1 MFVHV
6 QGKVIIQSRN
16 IMLKCHACLLCFILI
31 QHAHSLTCPAG
42 SYKPWYSDRCD
53 ACKSGYYT
61 EHSGRTSCK
70 VCPVGHQCY
79 SVKNVP
85 VKCPKGRY
93 QDQTGQ
99 RYCKRCNLGEYNLD
113 IGRTTKC
120 DICPAGHRC
129 YSVYEA
135 PVKCPKGTYQDQT
148 GQRYCK
154 RCNLGEYSLET
165 GRTTKCDICPA
176 GHRCYAVY
184 DAPLKCPKG
193 TYQDQTGQRYCKRCN
208 LGEYSLNIGR
218 TTKCDICPAGHRC
231 YSVYNAPVKCPKG
244 TYQDE
249 VGQRY
254 CKGCNLGEY
263 SLETGRTTKC
273 DICPA
278 GHRCYSVYNAPVK
291 CPKGTYQDQKGQRY
305 CKGCN
310 IFRGEYSLEIAR
322 TTKCEICPAGHRCY
336 SVDNPP
342 IKCPKGTYQ
351 DQIGQRYCKGCN
363 RGEYSLDIGRTTKC
377 DICPAGHRC
386 YSVDDSPIK
395 CPKGTYQDEVGQ
407 RYCKGC
413 NRGEYSLEIA
423 RTTKCDIC
431 TAGHRCYSVDDA
443 PVKCPKG
450 TYQDQKGQRHCKRCK
465 AGQYNLQIGSTACM
479 SCPAGSK
486 CLIANKKPV
495 PCKKGEY
502 SPAESKNCFP
512 CPTGSFCP
520 SPSVLPVAPNKD
532 TALKSK
538 IHSTVKYAADAYKDK
553 SDPALNGLRLID
565 SDNKI
570 QGYVEF
576 QDNTI
581 VVSFRGTVDVNGWI
595 SNAKILQRNYQNCR
609 DCKVHTG
616 FSKHYNSVKLQML
629 AKVSALSHAHPNAK
643 VIVTGHSLGGAKATL
658 AAVDLTKAGYNTDLI
673 TYGSPRVGNKKF
685 SEYVDKTLKG
695 LNLRVTYKN
704 DIVTVTPPQSIGY
717 WHLGQEI
724 HYTDPSTGFK
734 LPEKMDVKYKRLK
747 VGDHGVVN
755 YEKLN

>member
-16 IMLKCHACLLCFILI
+16 IMMKYHACLLCLILI

-42 SYKPWYSDRCD
+42 SYKPWHIDRCD
-53 ACKSGYYT
+53 ACMSGYYT
-61 EHSGRTSCK
+61 EHSGSTSCK

-99 RYCKRCNLGEYNLD
+99 RYCKRCNLGEYSLD

-135 PVKCPKGTYQDQT
+135 PVKCPKGTYQDQI
-148 GQRYCK
+148 GQTYCK
-154 RCNLGEYSLET
+154 GCNIFRGEYSLDI

-176 GHRCYAVY
+176 GHRCYSVD
-184 DAPLKCPKG
+184 DAPVKCPKG
-193 TYQDQTGQRYCKRCN
+193 TYQDQIGQTYCKGCN
-208 LGEYSLNIGR
+208 IFRGEYSLDIGR

-244 TYQDE
+244 TYQDQT
-249 VGQRY
+249 GQRN
-254 CKGCNLGEY
+254 CKRCNLGEY
-263 SLETGRTTKC
+263 SLEAGRTTKC

-278 GHRCYSVYNAPVK
+278 GHRCYSVDDAPV
-291 CPKGTYQDQKGQRY
+291 
-305 CKGCN
+305 
-310 IFRGEYSLEIAR
+310 
-322 TTKCEICPAGHRCY
+322 
-336 SVDNPP
+336 
-342 IKCPKGTYQ
+342 KCPKGTYQ

-363 RGEYSLDIGRTTKC
+363 IFRGEYSLDIGRTTKC

-386 YSVDDSPIK
+386 YSVI
-395 CPKGTYQDEVGQ
+395 
-407 RYCKGC
+407 
-413 NRGEYSLEIA
+413 
-423 RTTKCDIC
+423 
-431 TAGHRCYSVDDA
+431 SV

-450 TYQDQKGQRHCKRCK
+450 TYQDQKGQIYCKRCNTFRGEYNIETGRITKCDICPVGHYCFDIDSAPVKCKKGQYQNQTGQRYCKGCK
-465 AGQYNLQIGSTACM
+465 AGQYNLQTGSTACM

-486 CLIANKKPV
+486 CLMANKKPV

-502 SPAESKNCFP
+502 SPAESRNCFP
-512 CPTGSFCP
+512 CPSGSFCP

-553 SDPALNGLRLID
+553 SDPALNGLRLIN

-581 VVSFRGTVDVNGWI
+581 VVSFRGTVDLNGWI
-595 SNAKILQRNYQNCR
+595 SNVKFLQRNYQNCR

-704 DIVTVTPPQSIGY
+704 DVVTVTPPQSIGY
-717 WHLGQEI
+717 WHVGQEI

-734 LPEKMDVKYKRLK
+734 LPEKMDVNYNRLNL
-747 VGDHGVVN
+747 GDHRIDN